1 MGRSF
6 SSSIGKPERG
16 FSYYGYLDAFPF
28 ALAYSP
34 ITGVELPIMLRF
46 LTDLFWFAR
55 GVRVFSLVGE
65 SGTGKSFRAKLVA
78 QKYGIDLIIDDGLL
92 IKGDTIVAGK
102 SAKREQLYMTA
113 VITALFHDKAHRDQV
128 AKALSKSK
136 FKKILVIGTS
146 EKMTQKIAERLQLPH
161 PSKVIKIEDIATT
174 EEIEKAIR
182 TRKVEGKHVIP
193 VPAIEVKRSYP
204 RIFYDSIRVFLQK
217 NLGNRAISAPKV
229 YEKSVVRPEFS
240 KRGRVAI
247 SEAALSQMVIH
258 CVNEFDADVRIK
270 KITVKSDSQ
279 GYRLTLSLEV
289 PFGTQLSG
297 NIHHLQQYVIDNIE
311 RFTGILIEEVNI
323 VVDRFAAR

>member
-1 MGRSF
+1 MF
-6 SSSIGKPERG
+6 
-16 FSYYGYLDAFPF
+16 
-28 ALAYSP
+28 
-34 ITGVELPIMLRF
+34 RF
-46 LTDLFWFAR
+46 IIDLFWLAR
-55 GVRVFSLVGE
+55 GVRVFALVGE

-92 IKGDTIVAGK
+92 IKGDAIIAGK

-113 VITALFHDKAHRDQV
+113 VKTALFHDKAHRDEV
-128 AKALSKSK
+128 ARALAKNR

-161 PSKVIKIEDIATT
+161 PSKIIKIEDIATQ

-193 VPAIEVKRSYP
+193 VPAIEIKRNYP
-204 RIFYDSIRVFLQK
+204 RIFYDSVRVFLQK
-217 NLGNRAISAPKV
+217 NLGNQGISAPKV

-258 CVNEFDADVRIK
+258 CVSEFNTEVRIK

-279 GYRLTLSLEV
+279 GYRLTLAIEV

-297 NIHHLQQYVIDNIE
+297 NIHSLQQYVIDNIE